1 MTTYCEKCQRAYK
14 PLRRG
19 YCNRCDMDRRA
30 RIGYQCSFVDAEP
43 VRKHVQDLRDA
54 GMGTRTIAA
63 AAGISRTALGR
74 LINGSLYR
82 GSGPTKRMH
91 RRTADAILAIAIPT
105 APHLRVAPGHLVDA
119 IGTVRRGQALVA
131 FGYPRSH
138 IAARLGLTPANATHL
153 FKDST
158 QHVRAATAAKMAAL
172 FCELEN
178 RPGISLRARREGKRN
193 KWPVPMQWDDDID
206 MPSAAPQTTAKLRAT
221 AWAERYVEMRDFLQL
236 TDRQIADKLG
246 IQMDSLERQKVR
258 HASDIDARR
267 HEHEMKATA

>member
-1 MTTYCEKCQRAYK
+1 
-14 PLRRG
+14 
-19 YCNRCDMDRRA
+19 MDRRA

-43 VRKHVQDLRDA
+43 VRKHVQDLRNA

-63 AAGISRTALGR
+63 EAGISRTALGR

-91 RRTADAILAIAIPT
+91 QRTAEAILTIAVP
-105 APHLRVAPGHLVDA
+105 AVPHLRVAPGHLVNA

-158 QHVRAATAAKMAAL
+158 QHVRAVTAAKMAAL
-172 FCELEN
+172 FDKLESQ
-178 RPGISLRARREGKRN
+178 PGISVRARREGKRN

-206 MPSAAPQTTAKLRAT
+206 IPLAVPQNTGKSRAT
-221 AWAERYVEMRDFLQL
+221 AWADRYLEMRDFLQL

-246 IQMDSLERQKVR
+246 VQMDSLERQKAR
-258 HASDIDARR
+258 HANEIKMQRR
-267 HEHEMKATA
+267 EQQMKATA